1 MTTPQSMKSNA
12 FVSFLIAP
20 DQKLMKNV
28 YLKKQKGNQTEKI
41 ICFANQ
47 ALPKE
52 AEHRD
57 VILPR
62 EIIPILTTAFRKDL
76 T

>member
-1 MTTPQSMKSNA
+1 M
-12 FVSFLIAP
+12 
-20 DQKLMKNV
+20 LMKKV
-28 YLKKQKGNQTEKI
+28 YLKKQKGNQMEKI
-41 ICFANQ
+41 ICFANR

-62 EIIPILTTAFRKDL
+62 EITQILTTAFRRDL
-76 T
+76 TRSNPFDFFSFGRKNLP